1 VEPIHLTRIPLD
13 PRREPAAL
21 ALADPYAL
29 HMILVRAS
37 MGERI
42 LFRLERGRRS
52 PWLLVQSPK
61 PLDPE
66 ALPEGFGPLEARL
79 LPPFLQRGRV
89 YPFRLR
95 ANPTRHR
102 DVEGKRV
109 RVPLFGD
116 EALVWLAQRF
126 QPGLALVRVEAYQEP
141 TLLVRKPGV
150 KPFPLHSVLFT
161 GVAVILD
168 PEAAWGLILKGVGSS
183 GKAFGFGLLS
193 LLPPK
198 TPR

>member
-1 VEPIHLTRIPLD
+1 METIHLTRIPLD
-13 PRREPAAL
+13 PRRKPAAL
-21 ALADPYAL
+21 ALANPYTL

-42 LFRLERGRRS
+42 LFRLERGRGF
-52 PWLLVQSPK
+52 PWLLVQSRK
-61 PLDPE
+61 PLDPK
-66 ALPEGFGPLEARL
+66 ALPEGFGPLEVRP
-79 LPPFLQRGRV
+79 LPPFLQKGRI

-102 DVEGKRV
+102 DLEGRRV
-109 RVPLFGD
+109 RTPLFGD
-116 EALVWLAQRF
+116 EALAWLAQRF

-141 TLLVRKPGV
+141 TFLVRKPGV

-161 GVAVILD
+161 GVAAVLD
-168 PEAAWGLILKGVGSS
+168 PEAAWGLILTGVGSS

>member
-1 VEPIHLTRIPLD
+1 
-13 PRREPAAL
+13 
-21 ALADPYAL
+21 
-29 HMILVRAS
+29 M
-37 MGERI
+37 
-42 LFRLERGRRS
+42 
-52 PWLLVQSPK
+52 
-61 PLDPE
+61 
-66 ALPEGFGPLEARL
+66 
-79 LPPFLQRGRV
+79 
-89 YPFRLR
+89 
-95 ANPTRHR
+95 
-102 DVEGKRV
+102 

-116 EALVWLAQRF
+116 EALAWLAQRF
-126 QPGLALVRVEAYQEP
+126 QPGLAPVRVEAYQEP

-161 GVAVILD
+161 GVAVVLD